1 MPHAASSAVLFSRLM
16 AKSRLRHLQLLVA
29 VADEG
34 NLKRAAADI
43 GLSQPAATQALSELE
58 ELLEVPLFERHAK
71 GMRITAAGLAV
82 IPVIRHALEALQC
95 STDTLEALREGVSG
109 RLRLGVITA
118 VASAVLGERV
128 LGFCARH
135 PSMRVEIVEETAAH
149 LLQELQAGTMDL
161 VLCRRPSPVPGRL
174 HFERLRADEAVV
186 IAGPGHPLARR
197 RGLTLQDALAY
208 RWMRPPRVVW
218 IREVFDELF
227 EAAGAMPTLH
237 PISTASLGPL
247 PEILRDNRT
256 VALCPATLARTLVRW
271 QVVVTLDLQLGT
283 PKGEIGLLCA
293 QDSLDDPVYR
303 EFIEALRITAQ
314 APPVAAPA

>member
-1 MPHAASSAVLFSRLM
+1 MDSGKPLFSPRLWEARPPESIRFLDRGIGSANRSPRRPMPHAASSAVLFARLM

-118 VASAVLGERV
+118 VASALGMKPKPSGSRSWPCSPRAMSC
-128 LGFCARH
+128 GPFCR
-135 PSMRVEIVEETAAH
+135 AA
-149 LLQELQAGTMDL
+149 
-161 VLCRRPSPVPGRL
+161 
-174 HFERLRADEAVV
+174 
-186 IAGPGHPLARR
+186 
-197 RGLTLQDALAY
+197 
-208 RWMRPPRVVW
+208 
-218 IREVFDELF
+218 
-227 EAAGAMPTLH
+227 
-237 PISTASLGPL
+237 
-247 PEILRDNRT
+247 
-256 VALCPATLARTLVRW
+256 
-271 QVVVTLDLQLGT
+271 
-283 PKGEIGLLCA
+283 
-293 QDSLDDPVYR
+293 
-303 EFIEALRITAQ
+303 
-314 APPVAAPA
+314 